1 MHACMQKL
9 RHTLFKAS
17 GIDKFSGPQTSSIQ
31 KQIVQ
36 NVQDIP
42 YLDIGMKI
50 IMLPNSV
57 LATILL
63 WDKSV
68 IALPTSQPLKTS
80 SAGSLYENEP
90 YKKRFRSRTQAA
102 WKNATNTTIYNL
114 FNAVSSRK
122 TARNNILHSKFGLMP
137 KDSTLHR

>member
-1 MHACMQKL
+1 M
-9 RHTLFKAS
+9 
-17 GIDKFSGPQTSSIQ
+17 
-31 KQIVQ
+31 
-36 NVQDIP
+36 QDIP

-90 YKKRFRSRTQAA
+90 YKKRFRSRT
-102 WKNATNTTIYNL
+102 
-114 FNAVSSRK
+114 
-122 TARNNILHSKFGLMP
+122 
-137 KDSTLHR
+137 